1 MKKISPLGK
10 RKGLGTFDTFF
21 DTDKYEKVAQAHE
34 ANDVAVVDF
43 VQDDDGVK
51 YFEIY
56 HTKNPDEKTTY
67 RLQIQHFPFG
77 IDHFD
82 DEWAAHY
89 AQEFLNKYKSW
100 TKSTKKT

>member
-10 RKGLGTFDTFF
+10 RKGLGTFD
-21 DTDKYEKVAQAHE
+21 
-34 ANDVAVVDF
+34 
-43 VQDDDGVK
+43 
-51 YFEIY
+51 
-56 HTKNPDEKTTY
+56 
-67 RLQIQHFPFG
+67 

-82 DEWAAHY
+82 DEWAAYY